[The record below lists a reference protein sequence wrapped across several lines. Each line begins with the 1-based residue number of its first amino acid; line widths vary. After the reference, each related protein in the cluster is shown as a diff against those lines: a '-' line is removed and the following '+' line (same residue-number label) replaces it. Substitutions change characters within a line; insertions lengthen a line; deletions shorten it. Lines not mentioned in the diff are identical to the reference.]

1 MNNKTAFLVFDEDCE
16 KNKKANALKSFFHEL
31 MSCDIPERQQDRVLI
46 GSICVVYEGK
56 AVVYG
61 NLLGDFRDSETYN
74 EVRRTAMQDPEKV
87 LAIMAC
93 QRLVSLP
100 KDSRYV
106 DNDYRI
112 STKGRMVM
120 LPVKGMPVEKFWSW
134 APDQYRL
141 NSSIEALGDY
151 LLEELL
157 GYYNSDTTDLNVD
170 DLTELAS
177 AQGGRLD
184 AVFFDVRDRNVYHY
198 VTYVDSFTRNRET
211 MEEENNRPIFFFSFL
226 NSPVMGSATVLLS
239 GCPEDSREFKFLE
252 GLADQEP
259 APATMNQ
266 IYTIDGNL
274 NDVTT
279 TPLDF
284 FEPKAQT
291 A

>member
-1 MNNKTAFLVFDEDCE
+1 
-16 KNKKANALKSFFHEL
+16 
-31 MSCDIPERQQDRVLI
+31 
-46 GSICVVYEGK
+46 
-56 AVVYG
+56 
-61 NLLGDFRDSETYN
+61 
-74 EVRRTAMQDPEKV
+74 
-87 LAIMAC
+87 
-93 QRLVSLP
+93 
-100 KDSRYV
+100 
-106 DNDYRI
+106 
-112 STKGRMVM
+112 M

-141 NSSIEALGDY
+141 NSNIEALGDY